1 MMADIG
7 KVGTHVLYGKMGVCF
22 VKEIT
27 RMSCGSGSG
36 DEYYVLAPVS
46 DSRSS
51 IYVPCANEELVTRM
65 CPLLTRDEIDAL
77 LTGDGVSEMTWV
89 DDRNERGTLYRS
101 ITSGND
107 RRALIRL
114 IRCLCRKKEERQA
127 AGKHLS
133 SMDEGALQECVRLVE
148 EEFSLVLSIPR
159 RDVERYVEEHTVKE

>member
-1 MMADIG
+1 MADVS

-27 RMSCGSGSG
+27 RMSYGSGSG
-36 DEYYVLAPVS
+36 EEYYVLAPIS
-46 DSRSS
+46 DARSS
-51 IYVPCANEELVTRM
+51 IYVPCANEELAAKM

-77 LTGDGVSEMTWV
+77 LAGEDVSVMSWV
-89 DDRNERGTLYRS
+89 DDRNERGALYRS

-114 IRCLCRKKEERQA
+114 IRCLCRKKEERLA

-133 SMDEGALQECVRLVE
+133 SMDEVALQECVRLVE
-148 EEFSLVLSIPR
+148 EEFSMVLSIPR
-159 RDVERYVEEHTVKE
+159 ADVERYVEEHTVNR